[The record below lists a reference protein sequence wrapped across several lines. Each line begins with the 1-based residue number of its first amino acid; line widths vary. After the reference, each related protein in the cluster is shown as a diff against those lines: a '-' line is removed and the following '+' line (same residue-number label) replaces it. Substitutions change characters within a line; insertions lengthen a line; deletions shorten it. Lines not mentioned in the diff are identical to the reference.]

1 MDFRLTRDQTALRDG
16 VRELLAKRFGR
27 ERLRAV
33 LDGAPPGEVWD
44 ALADAGLF
52 ALRRPPAH
60 GGLGLGPAEAVLAFE
75 ELGRA
80 LVPGPLV
87 ATELAAV
94 HGALPG
100 SESGAGPCAGPGT
113 GPGDGSGPL
122 PGPAGLLRLPSPADR
137 PGPLL
142 VERLP
147 ELSVLLLLDAEAGEV
162 RTLDPARLVPTAR
175 QVRPVDPL
183 TPLWELTVPLP
194 HGEPLPGADPE
205 RLWTEGTLLTAAFQ
219 VGLAA
224 RAVEAAVAHARQR
237 EQFGRPIGAFQAV
250 QHLCADMLARLEPA
264 RAAVRAAA
272 LSAPSGLPDGPL
284 DPVEVAGA
292 KLLADEAAVRG
303 GRDCLQVHGGMGF
316 TWESDVHL
324 LLKRAWLLERL
335 FAGSAECAETAATG
349 LVSGGAETYVGH
361 LS

>member
-16 VRELLAKRFGR
+16 VRELLAKRFSR

-33 LDGAPPGEVWD
+33 LDSAPPGEVWD

-52 ALRRPPAH
+52 ALRRPAVD

-100 SESGAGPCAGPGT
+100 ALPAAGSGA
-113 GPGDGSGPL
+113 GPGDGSGPGA
-122 PGPAGLLRLPSPADR
+122 GPAGLLRLPTPVDR

-147 ELSVLLLLDAEAGEV
+147 ELSVLLLLDAGAGEV

-175 QVRPVDPL
+175 RVRPVDPL
-183 TPLWELTVPLP
+183 TPLWELTAPLP

-219 VGLAA
+219 VGLAT

-272 LSAPSGLPDGPL
+272 LSAPSGPPDGAL